1 MPSANVDGILGF
13 VVFVGYYLRPVRSIV
28 PQKGMFKILFS
39 CFFLGREKRTA
50 DLSLFDELQIFFA
63 D

>member
-1 MPSANVDGILGF
+1 MPSTLADGILGF
-13 VVFVGYYLRPVRSIV
+13 VVFVGYYLRPVRKIV
-28 PQKGMFKILFS
+28 PQNRTFKILCF
-39 CFFLGREKRTA
+39 CFFLGREGQIA